1 MGKKYRKK
9 IFKNRVVLFLTVC
22 LFLFLFGNSKFRRV
36 VTGYFRMNKMK
47 REVVNLEEE
56 NERLKQQ
63 IDLVKEDPFYIE
75 EIARKELGLLKPGEI
90 EYRFI
95 KKEKKKRK
103 KK

>member
-9 IFKNRVVLFLTVC
+9 IFKNRVVLFLTIC

-36 VTGYFRMNKMK
+36 VTGYIRINKMK
-47 REVVNLEEE
+47 RELVNLEEE

-63 IDLVKEDPFYIE
+63 LDIVKEDPFYIE

-95 KKEKKKRK
+95 KKEGK
-103 KK
+103 

>member
-1 MGKKYRKK
+1 MSRKYRKK
-9 IFKNRVVLFLTVC
+9 IFKNRVVLFLVIC
-22 LFLFLFGNSKFRRV
+22 FFLFLFGNSKFRRV
-36 VTGYFRMNKMK
+36 VIGYIRVNKMK
-47 REVVNLEEE
+47 KELVKLEEE

-63 IDLVKEDPFYIE
+63 LNIVKEDPFYIE

-95 KKEKKKRK
+95 KKEGKKRK

>member
-9 IFKNRVVLFLTVC
+9 IFKNRVVLFLLIC
-22 LFLFLFGNSKFRRV
+22 LFLFLFGNNKFRRV
-36 VTGYFRMNKMK
+36 IMGYIQVNKMK
-47 REVVNLEEE
+47 KELVELEEE

-63 IDLVKEDPFYIE
+63 LNIVKKDPFYIE

-95 KKEKKKRK
+95 KKEKKK
-103 KK
+103 